1 MKRGRGWG
9 RVMGSEG
16 LRMTW
21 GRVEMRDR
29 RRGPSWRD
37 MSPRMTKVRS
47 WRDCARGMREA

>member
-21 GRVEMRDR
+21 GRVKMRDR

-37 MSPRMTKVRS
+37 ISPRMTKVRS
-47 WRDCARGMREA
+47 GRDCARGMREA